1 MGGGDLTRRA
11 ALGWL
16 VGLALLGAA
25 GCREEAPPTPAAPE
39 AARIVS
45 LAPNVTEIAFEIG
58 LGPQIVGVS
67 SFDTYPPEVASRQ
80 RLGGLLDPDLERLT
94 ALKPDLILLN
104 AAATQVEEHAQRLS
118 LRSARFPSD
127 TLEDV
132 RATYT
137 RLGELTGRQAEARAA
152 LQRLDDGM
160 GPPAA
165 PRGLRVLLVVGRSP
179 GTLEQLT
186 AVGPGSFLDAALTR
200 AGGENAM
207 AGAQGMWPQVDK
219 EALLRADPDLIIE
232 LTQEAPADLTAYLA
246 PWQQLPA
253 LRAVREG
260 RVVVVSGDHLLI
272 PGPRLVQTTQALR
285 AAVERAAPVK

>member
-1 MGGGDLTRRA
+1 MIRTHITRRA
-11 ALGWL
+11 ALGW
-16 VGLALLGAA
+16 VGAALLGAA
-25 GCREEAPPTPAAPE
+25 SGCQAAAPEAEAPPQ

-152 LQRLDDGM
+152 LGRLDDGM
-160 GPPAA
+160 GPQAT

-186 AVGPGSFLDAALTR
+186 AVGPGSFLDAALAR

-285 AAVERAAPVK
+285 AAVERAPGVR